1 MQIFV
6 KGVNS
11 ESLVFPVDSSTS
23 VSELKSSIEKLSGI
37 PAVFQS
43 LLLEGQLIADDA
55 CLMTAVQNNS
65 TIFMSLG
72 LLGGKKGK
80 KKQYKTKKKN
90 KHRHHKEKLTSLRYY
105 NIDSAN
111 KIVRTHI
118 PCPECAKGIFMAK
131 HWDRYYCGTCHLT
144 LKLDPATIKANAEAL
159 LKKQK
164 AKGSAVE
171 EVVEDKKGGKKG
183 GKKK

>member
-11 ESLVFPVDSSTS
+11 ESLVFSLNSTTS
-23 VSELKSSIEKLSGI
+23 VAELKSAIELQSGI

-43 LLLEGQLIADDA
+43 LLLEGE
-55 CLMTAVQNNS
+55 LMSDSTNLSSSVQPNS
-65 TIFMSLG
+65 TIFMNLG

-111 KIVRTHI
+111 KIVRTHL
-118 PCPECAKGIFMAK
+118 PCPECAKGIYMAK

-159 LKKQK
+159 AKKK
-164 AKGSAVE
+164 ANKTVE
-171 EVVEDKKGGKKG
+171 VEVVEEKKGGKKG